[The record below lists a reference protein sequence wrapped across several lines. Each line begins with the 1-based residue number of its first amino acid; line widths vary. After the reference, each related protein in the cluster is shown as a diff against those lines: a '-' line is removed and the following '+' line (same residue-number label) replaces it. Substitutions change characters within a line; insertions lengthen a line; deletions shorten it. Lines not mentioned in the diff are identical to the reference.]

1 MNKPFIKNPTQT
13 NPNLN
18 PNKSNPDYKPNPS
31 DIIFEKKT
39 TGKNFELE
47 KRLDK

>member
-1 MNKPFIKNPTQT
+1 LSNLIVLKTFSIKNPTQT

-39 TGKNFELE
+39 IGKKL
-47 KRLDK
+47 